1 MTSGAPTPADPDPL
15 LGRTL
20 GGTYRL
26 DARLGA
32 GAMGT
37 VYRAHHLLL
46 DQAFAVKVIA
56 PALAGDAD
64 VRRRFLVEAR
74 SLAAFT
80 HKHAVQVR
88 HCGEDGGV
96 LYLAMDLVRGE
107 TLADLLAREAP
118 LAAARAAEIAAQVLS
133 ALDEAHAAGIV
144 HRDLKP
150 GNVMVETTRGPAGPV
165 DRARVLDFGLARI
178 VDAERAALPSA
189 YASFGGDVVG
199 TVAYMA
205 PEQLRADDGVDGRAD
220 QFAVGVVLYEMLTGT
235 APFPGSSTMSI
246 ALRVVEHPPAPWTDV
261 ALAAV
266 PATLRAVVERALS
279 KRPEGRFPSAGAMA
293 EAIRDAGAGRSP
305 APAPAPAVAPAPPT
319 TAPIAPDGGATG
331 PSLATEAGRRP
342 RRARWIAAGLA
353 VVGIGLATW
362 SLVGGAARP
371 DPAGAARARGDAAL
385 ADGRWSDAVDAFSE
399 VIAVAPRDGAA
410 WLGRAEARIGLADRN
425 GRADLDEAARL
436 RPGDPDVLAARGRYF
451 AEVEKDRGELEKA
464 VVAALSVDEHAI
476 APRVVR
482 AEACLASGDLAQ
494 AGLDVA
500 TIERDAPDDP
510 RGPTLR
516 ARLRVAEAER
526 QRTDAARRDAAL
538 VEAVEA
544 AGLAAT
550 LDPRWSGGP
559 RALAVARQH
568 QGTIAKER
576 GDYEASRARIAEAEA
591 AATEALERVARHP
604 SHRRQGATRLTVLNE
619 RAGLR
624 FLALDVAGAAADLEE
639 AVRLAP
645 RDAGLLSTLAYARQQ
660 SGEHEKAIEVYARL
674 YGITG
679 TKDHVFRQA
688 FGWQRLGDERADVG
702 AVGPARDAYDR
713 AIAVY
718 GEAIQRFPDAAD
730 LPAYRGETYARRAR
744 LTRGPER
751 ERDLAA
757 ARADLDAVVAAH
769 PDDGEA
775 LLRRGEWALLAG
787 DPAAALVDLR
797 KAIGDRKDRTPRFY
811 ARLATAAVERAADPA
826 LDAEARRALA
836 AEAVVAAQ
844 RAVDLLPDQAASV
857 LPLLVSAH
865 LRAAATYGPG
875 HEAPGGALPREA
887 AFARAELTLV
897 ALEDAAG
904 RAPPEEAERAKA
916 IVAHAR
922 AEARLAWGDGPGA
935 VEAARDAVAR
945 RDAEHAAGRWSLDA
959 RWVERLADALAL
971 AGDAEG
977 AAAARARAATLPR

>member
-1 MTSGAPTPADPDPL
+1 MQPGATPPADPDPL
-15 LGRTL
+15 LGRIL
-20 GGTYRL
+20 GATYRL

-37 VYRAHHLLL
+37 VYRAHHVLL
-46 DQAFAVKVIA
+46 DQDFAVKVIA
-56 PALAGDAD
+56 PGLAGDAD

-118 LAAARAAEIAAQVLS
+118 LPAPRAAEIAAQVLS

-150 GNVMVETTRGPAGPV
+150 GNVMVETTRGPAGAV

-246 ALRVVEHPPAPWTDV
+246 ALRVVEHPPAPWTGD

-266 PATLRAVVERALS
+266 SAPLRAVVERALA
-279 KRPEGRFPSAGAMA
+279 KDPAARFPSAGAMA
-293 EAIRDAGAGRSP
+293 GAIRDALDGR
-305 APAPAPAVAPAPPT
+305 APPAAT
-319 TAPIAPDGGATG
+319 PPPTPAATDDGARARPAAPRGPGG
-331 PSLATEAGRRP
+331 P
-342 RRARWIAAGLA
+342 RRARWIGAGLA

-362 SLVGGAARP
+362 SLVGRAG
-371 DPAGAARARGDAAL
+371 PADRASAARARGESAL
-385 ADGRWSDAVDAFSE
+385 ADGRWSEAVDAFGE
-399 VIAVAPRDGAA
+399 AIAASPRDGAA

-451 AEVEKDRGELEKA
+451 AAVEKDRAELEKA
-464 VVAALSVDEHAI
+464 VVAALSADEHAVE
-476 APRVVR
+476 PRVVR
-482 AEACLASGDLAQ
+482 AEACLAAGDLAQ
-494 AGLDVA
+494 AALDVA
-500 TIERDAPDDP
+500 AVERDAPDDP
-510 RGPTLR
+510 RGPALR

-526 QRTDAARRDAAL
+526 ERTDGARRDAQLA
-538 VEAVEA
+538 EAVEA
-544 AGLAAT
+544 GRRAAA
-550 LDPRWSGGP
+550 LDARWSGGP
-559 RALAVARQH
+559 RVLAVAHQH
-568 QGTIAKER
+568 QGTLAKER
-576 GDYEASRARIAEAEA
+576 GLYDASRARLAEAEA
-591 AATEALERVARHP
+591 AATEALERAARHP
-604 SHRRQGATRLTVLNE
+604 THRRQGATIVTLRNE

-624 FLALDVAGAAADLEE
+624 FLALDMAGAAADLEE
-639 AVRLAP
+639 AVRRAP
-645 RDAGLLSTLAYARQQ
+645 RDTELLSTLAFARQQ
-660 SGEHEKAIEVYARL
+660 TGEHEKAIEVYARL

-688 FGWQRLGDERADVG
+688 FGWQRLGDERADLG
-702 AVGPARDAYDR
+702 AVGPARAAYDR

-718 GEAIQRFPDAAD
+718 DEALKRFPDAAD

-744 LTRGPER
+744 LTRGPAR
-751 ERDLAA
+751 EADLAR

-811 ARLATAAVERAADPA
+811 ARLAMATVERAADPA
-826 LDAEARRALA
+826 LDAAARRALA
-836 AEAVVAAQ
+836 DEAVTAAQ

-865 LRAAATYGPG
+865 LRAAATHGPG
-875 HEAPGGALPREA
+875 DAAPRDAAL
-887 AFARAELTLV
+887 ARASSALV
-897 ALEDAAG
+897 ALEAAAE
-904 RAPPEEAERAKA
+904 RVPPDEAERAKA

-922 AEARLAWGDGPGA
+922 AEARLAAGDAQAA

-959 RWVERLADALAL
+959 RWVERLADALA
-971 AGDAEG
+971 ASGDTAG

>member
-1 MTSGAPTPADPDPL
+1 MPSGVPPPADPDPL

-261 ALAAV
+261 ALSAV
-266 PATLRAVVERALS
+266 PASLRAVVERALS
-279 KRPEGRFPSAGAMA
+279 KHPDARFPSAGAMA
-293 EAIRDAGAGRSP
+293 EAIRAAGSAR
-305 APAPAPAVAPAPPT
+305 APAPPLPPPVVPAPT
-319 TAPIAPDGGATG
+319 PAAPIPPDHGPTA
-331 PSLATEAGRRP
+331 PSLATETGRRP
-342 RRARWIAAGLA
+342 RRALRVAAGLA

-362 SLVGGAARP
+362 SLVGRTGRT
-371 DPAGAARARGDAAL
+371 DPADTARGRGDAAL
-385 ADGRWSDAVDAFSE
+385 AEGRWSEAVDAFSE
-399 VIAVAPRDGAA
+399 VIAAAPRDGGA

-425 GRADLDEAARL
+425 ARADLDEAARL

-451 AEVEKDRGELEKA
+451 AEVEKDPGELEKA
-464 VVAALSVDEHAI
+464 VVAALSADEHAI

-516 ARLRVAEAER
+516 ALLRVAEAER
-526 QRTDAARRDAAL
+526 RRDDPARRDAAL
-538 VEAVEA
+538 AEAVEA
-544 AGLAAT
+544 AGRAAT

-559 RALAVARQH
+559 RALSVARQH
-568 QGTIAKER
+568 QGTVAKES
-576 GDYEASRARIAEAEA
+576 GDYETSRTRIAEAEA

-604 SHRRQGATRLTVLNE
+604 SHRRQGAMRLRALNE

-624 FLALDVAGAAADLEE
+624 FVALDVAGAASDLEE

-645 RDAGLLSTLAYARQQ
+645 RDAALLSTLAYARQQ
-660 SGEHEKAIEVYARL
+660 NGEHEKAIEVYARL

-688 FGWQRLGDERADVG
+688 FGWQRLGDVRADVG

-713 AIAVY
+713 AITVY
-718 GEAIQRFPDAAD
+718 GEALQRFPDAAD
-730 LPAYRGETYARRAR
+730 LRAYRGETYARRAR

-751 ERDLAA
+751 DADLAR

-769 PDDGEA
+769 PDDSEA

-787 DPAAALVDLR
+787 DPAAALADLR

-836 AEAVVAAQ
+836 DEAVTAAQ

-865 LRAAATYGPG
+865 LRVAATHGPRDA
-875 HEAPGGALPREA
+875 APRDAAL
-887 AFARAELTLV
+887 ARASSALV
-897 ALEDAAG
+897 ALEAAAG
-904 RAPPEEAERAKA
+904 RAPPEEAERARA
-916 IVAHAR
+916 VVSYAR
-922 AEARLAWGDGPGA
+922 AESRLAAGDAAGA